1 MKRYNVTFKKI
12 SDYNEQIRFS
22 WRKSFLLYSDIGKED
37 AEKKAKELLEE
48 YMDNVISRS
57 MYHRSAGYATY
68 EVDSIK
74 LSKVKEKFDS
84 KVKSF
89 STKKK
94 YVKSPMCSTRILTK
108 FAKEEPKLHRLI
120 LKHRNTKDETKLEI
134 LSLFLK
140 SNEWTL
146 RAEAA
151 EHELLP
157 IDNLE
162 TLCVDRDSSV
172 RKYAIKSYKNRV
184 KLSDEAIGVL
194 NVTYGNHDPFNI
206 DIMKMLE
213 SILDIKEEKEK
224 TYKRG
229 GAWGLGTPSIYTY
242 IYYATATCPRTL
254 KKIIFYKE
262 DTNDDLTIYYNESHR
277 YANTFI
283 HQLVMEVRDLDFKGF
298 LEYAKDFLK

>member
-22 WRKSFLLYSDIGKED
+22 WYKSFLLYSDIGKED

-48 YMDNVISRS
+48 YMNNVISQS

-94 YVKSPMCSTRILTK
+94 YVKSPMCPTRILTK
-108 FAKEEPKLHRLI
+108 FAKEEPKLHSLI

-140 SNEWTL
+140 SNERTI

-162 TLCVDRDSSV
+162 TLCVDRDSLV
-172 RKYAIKSYKNRV
+172 RKCAIKNYKNRV
-184 KLSDEAIGVL
+184 KISDEAIGVL
-194 NVTYGNHDPFNI
+194 NHTYHDPFKNI

-242 IYYATATCPRTL
+242 AYYATATCPRTL

-262 DTNDDLTIYYNESHR
+262 NTNDDLIIYYNESR
-277 YANTFI
+277 RCANI
-283 HQLVMEVRDLDFKGF
+283 HQLVMDARDLDFKGF
-298 LEYAKDFLK
+298 LEYAKGFLK